1 MENPFIGKKADVY
14 NKMGVVAFLKGSA
27 NAPKCP
33 SPVCLS
39 CKPDERKNLSAEQLW
54 DEALKLSDRHFD
66 AKLNK
71 SMCQW
76 SYGLISDQLLMLELS
91 DSGIFE
97 DPSKGK
103 ALMGYLLIA

>member
-1 MENPFIGKKADVY
+1 
-14 NKMGVVAFLKGSA
+14 
-27 NAPKCP
+27 
-33 SPVCLS
+33 
-39 CKPDERKNLSAEQLW
+39 
-54 DEALKLSDRHFD
+54 LSDRHFD

-76 SYGLISDQLLMLELS
+76 TTGLMSDQLLMLELTE
-91 DSGIFE
+91 SGIFE